1 MTDHPLSAAEAAE
14 KLGIA
19 AATVRRLCD
28 EGKLPARKWNGRWVI
43 ERRDLARFRKI
54 ERRPYWVRSL
64 TTSATAR

>member
-1 MTDHPLSAAEAAE
+1 MTDQPLSAAEAAA

-43 ERRDLARFRKI
+43 ERRDLARFRRI
-54 ERRPYWVRSL
+54 ERRPYWVQGL
-64 TTSATAR
+64 TRGASTR